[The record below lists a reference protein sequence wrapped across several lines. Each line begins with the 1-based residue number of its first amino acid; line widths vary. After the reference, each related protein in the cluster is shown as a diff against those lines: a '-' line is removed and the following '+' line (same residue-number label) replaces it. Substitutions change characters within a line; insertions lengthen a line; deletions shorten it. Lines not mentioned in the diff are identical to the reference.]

1 MSKLVGKNATASFLR
16 WGILLL
22 YAAAR
27 LLQLYSGVV
36 PPLTI
41 VVLHVLPP
49 AVFALLHGILTYRLR
64 GTLIFMGLCLGAG
77 SFFESVSLRTG
88 FPFGH
93 YYFTDV
99 MGPKLFQVPVLLVLA
114 YVGMGYVSWILG
126 LIILGYTDTRISASR
141 VVTLPLITTFI
152 MVAWDLS
159 MEPFWSTIARAWV
172 WRGGGPYFGVPIS
185 NFLGWYLT
193 VYVFYQLFA
202 LYLRKRDIRPQE
214 PSHHWRLP
222 VLFYAASAG
231 GNLLLGIPT
240 ATTTPIPTLVADPSG
255 KQWMVSDIIGT
266 CVLVSLFVMAPL
278 AVMAW
283 VRLSEQD
290 CTD

>member
-1 MSKLVGKNATASFLR
+1 MSKLAGKNATARFLL

-27 LLQLYSGVV
+27 SLQLYSGVV
-36 PPLTI
+36 PTLTI

-64 GTLIFMGLCLGAG
+64 GILIFMGLCLGTG
-77 SFFESVSLRTG
+77 FFFESMSLRTG

-99 MGPKLFQVPVLLVLA
+99 MGPKLFQLPVLLVLA
-114 YVGMGYVSWILG
+114 YVGMGYVSWVLG
-126 LIILGYTDTRISASR
+126 LVILGYTDRRISVRR

-172 WRGGGPYFGVPIS
+172 WKSGGPYFGVPIG
-185 NFLGWYLT
+185 NFMGWYLT

-202 LYLRKRDIRPQE
+202 LYLRKRDICPQE
-214 PSHHWRLP
+214 PSHWRLP
-222 VLFYAASAG
+222 VLFYAASAC
-231 GNLLLGIPT
+231 GNLLLAIPT
-240 ATTTPIPTLVADPSG
+240 ATTIPIPTSVADASG

-266 CVLVSLFVMAPL
+266 CVLVSLFVMGPL
-278 AVMAW
+278 ALMAW
-283 VRLSEQD
+283 VRLSEQES
-290 CTD
+290 